1 MKKNNRKFSQ
11 SKNLVKTDEKRAVD
25 GAKGAVEEKQPAQV
39 SFSRLNSPVSG
50 KITYKKEEQHI
61 EIRQGP
67 LPSPEILRCYNDING
82 KFAEIIVQMAV
93 TEQDKAIEAQRN
105 EFTVTKKAINSVN
118 IGRIIGAILFLSVIA
133 LAAYALHLKEEW
145 VAKFLVKAILAVGI
159 ISTAGIGI
167 VSWLSRK
174 KTKEK

>member
-1 MKKNNRKFSQ
+1 MKKNNRKFKHPQ
-11 SKNLVKTDEKRAVD
+11 SVVKTDEKRAVED
-25 GAKGAVEEKQPAQV
+25 KQNTVEEKQPAQV
-39 SFSRLNSPVSG
+39 SFSRLNQQVSG
-50 KITYKKEEQHI
+50 KVAYKKEEHHI
-61 EIRQGP
+61 EIRHGP

-93 TEQDKAIEAQRN
+93 AEQDKAIEAQRN
-105 EFTVTKKAINSVN
+105 EFAITKKAINSVN
-118 IGRIIGAILFLSVIA
+118 IGRIIGAFLFLSVIA

>member
-1 MKKNNRKFSQ
+1 MKKNNRKFKHPQ
-11 SKNLVKTDEKRAVD
+11 SVVKTDEKRAVER
-25 GAKGAVEEKQPAQV
+25 KQNTVEEKTPAHV
-39 SFSRLNSPVSG
+39 SFSRLSQPGSG
-50 KITYKKEEQHI
+50 KVAYKKEEHHI

-93 TEQDKAIEAQRN
+93 AEQDKAIEAQKN
-105 EFTVTKKAINSVN
+105 EFAITKKAINSVN
-118 IGRIIGAILFLSVIA
+118 IGRIIGAVLFLSVIA

-167 VSWLSRK
+167 VSLLSRK
-174 KTKEK
+174 KAKK